1 MDILDKI
8 PANMKIVGLLGVLAS
23 LYRKDFS
30 PLIWAFM
37 YYWLASGWL
46 DFQYQQQQKQIELE
60 SMPTPEEIQAELLA
74 QQQRQNEARMAVDP
88 RQVTTRREILPT
100 IREKQMNARGFV
112 SHYNS
117 TRDEDEE
124 MMNARKPGRL
134 EKYVSR
140 DW

>member
-1 MDILDKI
+1 MS
-8 PANMKIVGLLGVLAS
+8 PNVKIVGLLGVLAS

-46 DFQYQQQQKQIELE
+46 DFQHQQQKQIEQQML
-60 SMPTPEEIQAELLA
+60 PTPEEIQAELLA
-74 QQQRQNEARMAVDP
+74 QQRKTNEAKMAVDV